1 VRVSGIEESRVVSA
15 PGLAKAIAEGAEV
28 GVARL
33 ALLGNPNT
41 GKTTLFNRL
50 TGLRHKTSNFPG
62 TTVEARLG
70 RLTLRAGGAP
80 GAETESTSA
89 AEVFD
94 LPGIY
99 SLELDQLE
107 AQICRDVLAGVLAP
121 RGEEVG
127 TPDAA
132 CVVVDATNLGRNLL
146 LVGEVLRRRVPT
158 VIAVNMID
166 LARKSGMV
174 IDAAAL
180 ARELGCA
187 VVLVCARSGEGLN
200 ELRAALGRA
209 LVPTVTPPGSE
220 QGLRA
225 WAERVHG
232 VSMRTID
239 EGAVRDRLSKT
250 DAADRVLTHPVLGA
264 AAFAAVMAGL
274 FYAIF
279 SLAKYPMDGI
289 TAAFDALGAL
299 LSGVMP
305 AGILQDFLA
314 NGVLPGIGATVVF
327 LPQICLLFFLIS
339 LLEDTGYLAR
349 AALLMDRLLRPF
361 GLPGHSFV
369 PLLSS
374 HACALPGIMAC
385 RTIPDRRERLATI
398 LIAPFM
404 SCSARIPVYVLL
416 IGILFPKNAAMGSL
430 AFIGCYA
437 LGMIA
442 AVFTAV
448 VVRTTVLKGRTRPL
462 AIELPTY
469 KWPSLRTAL
478 ITTWDRALVF
488 MKNAGTVILAI
499 VIVLWWLG
507 AYPKVPVP
515 AAVGRMH
522 RAAVEVRSGGDGM
535 VAVPPGLGGEPA
547 APAGV
552 RPAEL
557 AAEEREALAKRIDD
571 LADETE
577 ARHAKAE
584 SFMGRIGR
592 GVQPVFAP
600 MGLDWQMTVGVMASF
615 AAREVFATTMAV
627 VVTGHEDTE
636 EEGVLDRIAT
646 ATRDDG
652 VTPVFT
658 VSTAWAV
665 LVFYVL
671 AMQCLATLVVT
682 YRETGHVKWALLQ
695 LAWMSALAYGAA
707 TIVHQ
712 VLRAAGVA

>member
-1 VRVSGIEESRVVSA
+1 MTSAPVSA
-15 PGLAKAIAEGAEV
+15 NDGSQTLEV
-28 GVARL
+28 GVARV

-62 TTVEARLG
+62 TTVEARTGRVRLG
-70 RLTLRAGGAP
+70 DAGGD
-80 GAETESTSA
+80 TE
-89 AEVFD
+89 VVD

-99 SLELDQLE
+99 SLELDQQE

-132 CVVVDATNLGRNLL
+132 CVVADATNLGRNLL

-166 LARKSGMV
+166 LARKGGMAV
-174 IDAAAL
+174 DAPAL
-180 ARELGCA
+180 AREIGCR
-187 VVLVCARSGEGLN
+187 VVLVCARSGEGLD
-200 ELRAALGRA
+200 ELRAALAAA
-209 LVPTVTPPGSE
+209 LVPTETPPGSE

-225 WAERVHG
+225 WAEKVHAA
-232 VSMRTID
+232 SMRTTD
-239 EGAVRDRLSKT
+239 GAGRGERVSKT
-250 DAADRVLTHPVLGA
+250 DSADRVLTHPALGLLS
-264 AAFAAVMAGL
+264 FGAVMAVL

-279 SLAKYPMDGI
+279 SLATIPMDLIEG
-289 TAAFDALGAL
+289 AFGW
-299 LSGVMP
+299 LSGLVTRNMP

-314 NGVLPGIGATVVF
+314 NGVIAGIGATVVF

-416 IGILFPKNAAMGSL
+416 IGILFPASPAMGSL
-430 AFIGCYA
+430 AFIGCYV
-437 LGMIA
+437 LGMFA
-442 AVFTAV
+442 AMFTAILL
-448 VVRTTVLKGRTRPL
+448 RTTILKGRTRPL

-469 KWPSLRTAL
+469 KWPSVRTAL
-478 ITTWDRALVF
+478 MTTWDRGLVF
-488 MKNAGTVILAI
+488 IKNAGTVILAI
-499 VIVLWWLG
+499 CIVLWWLG
-507 AYPKVPVP
+507 AYPKVEPP
-515 AAVGRMH
+515 AEATRLAQVAADV
-522 RAAVEVRSGGDGM
+522 RAGGDKDVELPES
-535 VAVPPGLGGEPA
+535 VAETIA
-547 APAGV
+547 SRDAGTSV
-552 RPAEL
+552 NPSTLDASGREVLAVQVDEL
-557 AAEEREALAKRIDD
+557 AS
-571 LADETE
+571 ETE
-577 ARHAKAE
+577 ARHAAAQ
-584 SFMGRIGR
+584 SYMGRIGR
-592 GVQPVFAP
+592 SVQPAFAP
-600 MGLDWQMTVGVMASF
+600 MGLDWQLTIGVMTSF
-615 AAREVFATTMAV
+615 AAREVFATTMGV
-627 VVTGHEDTE
+627 VIAGKDGAED
-636 EEGVLDRIAT
+636 EGVLERIAT

-658 VSTAWAV
+658 TSVAWAV

-671 AMQCLATLVVT
+671 AMQCLPTLAVT
-682 YRETGHVKWALLQ
+682 YRESGHVKWALLQ
-695 LAWMSALAYGAA
+695 LAWMSVVAYAA
-707 TIVHQ
+707 AVIVHQ
-712 VLRAAGVA
+712 VLRATGVA